1 MMKSDNV
8 VVSIGFPVYNGEKF
22 LKTRIDSIL
31 NQTFKNFELIISDN
45 ASTDQTRKI
54 CEEYAKQDSRILYI
68 RQKKN
73 MGSGFNFR
81 FVLDNAK
88 EKYFV
93 WAAVDDLWE
102 PTFLSKNIE
111 ILESNLNIVGSI
123 SKVDFFGKYAD
134 RYNPKPGDKIEHRHV
149 LPFSGNYH
157 DKVRIALLVGDT
169 MIYSI
174 FRTDLLKKSIPS
186 KNNFQDGMIF
196 MLTILKYGDF
206 SVHDETLMHR
216 GSEGISSV
224 GRVHMLRAA
233 GASRLDICLMCVPLI
248 NWSLE
253 NLGLKF
259 IISNFDI
266 YLRIFCVGYGR
277 IVLDVIRKLK

>member
-1 MMKSDNV
+1 MSKIKNNNFI
-8 VVSIGFPVYNGEKF
+8 VSIGLPIHNGEFF
-22 LKTRIDSIL
+22 LKKRIDSIL

-54 CEEYAKQDSRILYI
+54 CEEYAKQDSRIQYI

-73 MGSGFNFR
+73 MGAIPNFK
-81 FVLDNAK
+81 FVLQNAK
-88 EKYFV
+88 GKYFV
-93 WAAVDDLWE
+93 WAAVDDFWK

-111 ILESNLNIVGSI
+111 ILESNTNIIGSI

-149 LPFSGNYH
+149 LPFSGNYL
-157 DKVRIALLVGDT
+157 DKVRIALLLGDT

-174 FRTDLLKKSIPS
+174 FRIDLLKKSIPS
-186 KNNFQDGMIF
+186 KNNFQDGMIL

-216 GSEGISSV
+216 GSQGISSV
-224 GRVHMLRAA
+224 
-233 GASRLDICLMCVPLI
+233 
-248 NWSLE
+248 
-253 NLGLKF
+253 
-259 IISNFDI
+259 
-266 YLRIFCVGYGR
+266 
-277 IVLDVIRKLK
+277 